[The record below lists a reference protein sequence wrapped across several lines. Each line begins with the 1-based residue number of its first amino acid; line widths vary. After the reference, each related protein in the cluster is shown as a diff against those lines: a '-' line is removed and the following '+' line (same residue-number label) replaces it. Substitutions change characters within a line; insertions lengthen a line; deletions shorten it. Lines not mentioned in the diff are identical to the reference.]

1 MLFTGYREAGE
12 EIFKTKDG
20 NSEENTSTVEVVI
33 MPKKKY
39 AVIAITIIFVL
50 AIVSIFSIY
59 RYRQTIATAF
69 ISTIA
74 QRLDKE
80 REEAVGE
87 YNVLNW
93 SDGIFQINHD
103 STGNKLELVYDDR
116 RVVLLES
123 IDDYKE
129 YRSKLYIASKDG
141 VAVISNDNIATI
153 YIFDDDFKDYAIY
166 RNGKQIIYSR
176 NYSDEHIKYVDSVD
190 EFLQADKKQLD
201 KMLD

>member
-1 MLFTGYREAGE
+1 MQ
-12 EIFKTKDG
+12 
-20 NSEENTSTVEVVI
+20 
-33 MPKKKY
+33 KKKY
-39 AVIAITIIFVL
+39 MAIIITLIIVL
-50 AIVSIFSIY
+50 GAVSIFSIY
-59 RYRQTIATAF
+59 RHLQTIATAF
-69 ISTIA
+69 ISMIA

-103 STGNKLELVYDDR
+103 STGNKLELVYDDHK
-116 RVVLLES
+116 VVLLES

-129 YRSKLYIASKDG
+129 YRSKLYIASEDG

-166 RNGKQIIYSR
+166 RNGKQIIYNR